1 MYGNIRKSGI
11 ATHTSE
17 NVNKISYHFHSQLI
31 ISLAIGSVID
41 ALETSAVI
49 VYSASIFSFLA
60 AISATQILYLDG

>member
-1 MYGNIRKSGI
+1 MKFQSN
-11 ATHTSE
+11 
-17 NVNKISYHFHSQLI
+17 SQLL